1 MRGNA
6 RPDSV
11 VILEF
16 EVRHTFKHFLQVRA
30 HLPNILGLRKNLE
43 EIVIRQEVE
52 TAEESAFL
60 FKVIFETLLYE
71 LKILV
76 AILEVLFASFDRA
89 LDENLRV
96 LDDRLHDS
104 SPLDINTLESLT
116 FSLELLLDI
125 RGVKHGLKVNPM
137 GLSLHPG
144 LESV

>member
-1 MRGNA
+1 M
-6 RPDSV
+6 D
-11 VILEF
+11 
-16 EVRHTFKHFLQVRA
+16 
-30 HLPNILGLRKNLE
+30 
-43 EIVIRQEVE
+43 
-52 TAEESAFL
+52 
-60 FKVIFETLLYE
+60 E

-116 FSLELLLDI
+116 LSLELLLDI
-125 RGVKHGLKVNPM
+125 RGVKHGLEINPM

-144 LESV
+144 LKSV